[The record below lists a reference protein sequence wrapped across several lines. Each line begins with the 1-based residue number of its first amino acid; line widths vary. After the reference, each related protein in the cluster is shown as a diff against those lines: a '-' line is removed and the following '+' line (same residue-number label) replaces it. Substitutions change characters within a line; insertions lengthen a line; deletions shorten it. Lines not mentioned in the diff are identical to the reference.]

1 MVTLSAHT
9 ALPLTARIPCADSQP
24 VKIDCTGVARPRS
37 FLSLFRRVT
46 TSGSFIPEIDGLRL
60 IAIFSVVVFHVA
72 VALAIKSPVAYARPQ
87 SSLAGAMAWH
97 GFRGV
102 ELFFVISGFILALPF
117 AAHLLEDRPRVDLGH
132 YFLRRVTRLEP
143 PYLLAMFLLFAL
155 QVTVRGR
162 SAALLLPHLLA
173 SLVYQH
179 NLIYGAESPIN
190 NISWSLEIEIQFYLL
205 VPLLSMLF
213 SIRGRGARRAVIA
226 GLCAVSL
233 VLGWLFIAPGD
244 RAYLSILRFTHFFLI
259 GFLLADIFLVDWRG
273 SRTRSWWWDLVSLV
287 GWPLLF
293 FVWGAGDGG
302 REPMLVT
309 FVAPWAVLALYCAA
323 FRGRLSN
330 ALVTNPL
337 VTVVGGMCYTIY
349 LLHNPTLAILIDR
362 TRSIAPT
369 PWYGANLAL
378 QVAITLPA
386 LLIPCAAYF
395 LLVEKPCMRRD
406 WPRRLLD
413 RLRPARPAITTD

>member
-1 MVTLSAHT
+1 VE
-9 ALPLTARIPCADSQP
+9 
-24 VKIDCTGVARPRS
+24 RPSS

-46 TSGSFIPEIDGLRL
+46 TNGSFIPEIDGLRF
-60 IAIFSVVVFHVA
+60 IAISSVVVFHLA
-72 VALAIKSPVAYARPQ
+72 VALSIKSPVAFARPQ
-87 SSLAGAMAWH
+87 SGLVAAMAWH

-117 AAHLLEDRPRVDLGH
+117 AAHFLESRPRVDLGQ

-155 QVTVRGR
+155 RVTVRGG
-162 SAALLLPHLLA
+162 SAAQLWPHLCA
-173 SLVYQH
+173 SLLYLH
-179 NLIYGAESPIN
+179 NLIYGGESPIN

-213 SIRGRGARRAVIA
+213 AIRGRAARRAVIA
-226 GLCAVSL
+226 GLCAASL

-259 GFLLADIFLVDWRG
+259 GFLLADVFLVDWRG
-273 SRTRSWWWDLVSLV
+273 LRTRSWTWDVISLV

-293 FVWGAGDGG
+293 IAWGAGDGG

-309 FVAPWAVLALYCAA
+309 FLAPCAVFALYCAA

-330 ALVTNPL
+330 ALITNPV

-349 LLHNPTLAILIDR
+349 LLHNPTLAILVDR
-362 TRSIAPT
+362 TRSIAPA
-369 PWYGANLAL
+369 PWYGANLSL
-378 QVAITLPA
+378 QAAITVPA
-386 LLIPCAAYF
+386 LLIPCAVYF
-395 LLVEKPCMRRD
+395 LLIEKPCMRRD
-406 WPRRLLD
+406 WPRRLLN
-413 RLRPARPAITTD
+413 RWRPARPAMGP

>member
-1 MVTLSAHT
+1 
-9 ALPLTARIPCADSQP
+9 
-24 VKIDCTGVARPRS
+24 
-37 FLSLFRRVT
+37 
-46 TSGSFIPEIDGLRL
+46 
-60 IAIFSVVVFHVA
+60 
-72 VALAIKSPVAYARPQ
+72 
-87 SSLAGAMAWH
+87 MAWH

-117 AAHLLEDRPRVDLGH
+117 AAHFLESRPRVDLGQ

-155 QVTVRGR
+155 RVTVRGG
-162 SAALLLPHLLA
+162 SAAQLWPHLCA
-173 SLVYQH
+173 SLLYLH
-179 NLIYGAESPIN
+179 NLIYGGESPIN

-213 SIRGRGARRAVIA
+213 AIRGRAARRAVIA
-226 GLCAVSL
+226 GLCAASL

-259 GFLLADIFLVDWRG
+259 GFLLADVFLVDWRG
-273 SRTRSWWWDLVSLV
+273 LRTRSWTWDVISLV

-293 FVWGAGDGG
+293 IAWGAGDGG

-309 FVAPWAVLALYCAA
+309 FLAPCAVFALYCAA

-330 ALVTNPL
+330 ALITNPV

-369 PWYGANLAL
+369 PWRKPR
-378 QVAITLPA
+378 VASRDRRAGPA
-386 LLIPCAAYF
+386 DP
-395 LLVEKPCMRRD
+395 V
-406 WPRRLLD
+406 RRLFPAGREALHASGLAAPIAQSVAACASRD
-413 RLRPARPAITTD
+413 GSLTRADESFRRARPPGDASI